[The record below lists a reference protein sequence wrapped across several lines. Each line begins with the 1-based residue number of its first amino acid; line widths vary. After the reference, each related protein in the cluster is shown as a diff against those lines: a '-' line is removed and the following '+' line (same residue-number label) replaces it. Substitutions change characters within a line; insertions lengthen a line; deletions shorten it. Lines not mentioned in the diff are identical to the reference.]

1 MVAKLK
7 SSCVFVLSESQ
18 SNDLRFVNER
28 WEGGT
33 DLTGGGG
40 GGALYCTMQRDF
52 QHSCELERTREM
64 RSFCPCLHFVL
75 SSPVCSAQSVV
86 TI

>member
-33 DLTGGGG
+33 DLGGGG
-40 GGALYCTMQRDF
+40 GGAVLYYANRFSTF
-52 QHSCELERTREM
+52 L
-64 RSFCPCLHFVL
+64 
-75 SSPVCSAQSVV
+75 
-86 TI
+86 